1 MTTNYSYHELNAML
15 NLYGENGEIQF
26 DKDKEAAKAYFLD
39 HVNQNTVFFHSLE
52 EKLEYLIENEYYDKE
67 VLDQYDFEFVKN
79 LFKQTY
85 EHKFRFASFL
95 GAYKFYTGYALKTFD
110 GNRYLERFEDRV
122 CMNALMLAHG
132 DTKLAQDL
140 VEEIISGRFQPAT
153 PTYLPQLGQEAE
165 GRIRFVFPAS
175 YRR

>member
-67 VLDQYDFEFVKN
+67 VLDQYDFEFVK
-79 LFKQTY
+79 
-85 EHKFRFASFL
+85 R
-95 GAYKFYTGYALKTFD
+95 
-110 GNRYLERFEDRV
+110 
-122 CMNALMLAHG
+122 
-132 DTKLAQDL
+132 
-140 VEEIISGRFQPAT
+140 AT
-153 PTYLPQLGQEAE
+153 A
-165 GRIRFVFPAS
+165 
-175 YRR
+175 